1 MTSEV
6 ASEEAVEGASLS
18 IGEVAER
25 SGVAVPTLRMW
36 EQRHGF
42 PQASR
47 LPSGH
52 RRYTEADVALVRQ
65 VLRHRDAG
73 MRLDT
78 AIAETVRG
86 ASPQPASVYARLR
99 RRNAT
104 LPTQRLRKS
113 TLIAMSWAIEDEFCA
128 QAHAPELYG
137 AFQRERFF
145 EASRGRWEELALAA
159 SSATVFADFSDPDP
173 DASPARVALAPG
185 APLRREWSIVCLAD
199 AFPVVLTAWEL
210 PGQRGV
216 PDRDRE
222 FEVAWSLEPADVAE
236 AAAVCREVAR
246 GASADGRGAAGGI
259 VAAGPTGDA
268 LRALPTPADPA
279 ASTALFARLVGYV
292 DRIGRMGG

>member
-1 MTSEV
+1 MTSETV
-6 ASEEAVEGASLS
+6 PDASRAGEASLS
-18 IGEVAER
+18 IGEVADR
-25 SGVAVPTLRMW
+25 AGIAVATLRMW

-52 RRYTEADVALVRQ
+52 RRYTEADAALVRE

-78 AIAETVRG
+78 AIAETLRS
-86 ASPQPASVYARLR
+86 ASPQPPSIYARLR
-99 RRNAT
+99 RRNPA
-104 LPTQRLRKS
+104 LPTQRLRKT
-113 TLIAMSWAIEDEFCA
+113 TLTAISWAIEDEFCA

-145 EASRGRWEELALAA
+145 DASRGRWEELALAA
-159 SSATVFADFSDPDP
+159 ASATVFADFVDPDP
-173 DASPARVALAPG
+173 DASPARIALAPG

-216 PDRDRE
+216 ADRDRE
-222 FEVAWSLEPADVAE
+222 FEVAWSLDPGDVAE
-236 AAAVCREVAR
+236 AAAVCREIAR
-246 GASADGRGAAGGI
+246 GEQ
-259 VAAGPTGDA
+259 GDA
-268 LRALPTPADPA
+268 SGYAGAPADVHRPHPAPPEPA
-279 ASTALFARLVGYV
+279 AATALFARVVGYV
-292 DRIGRMGG
+292 DRIGR